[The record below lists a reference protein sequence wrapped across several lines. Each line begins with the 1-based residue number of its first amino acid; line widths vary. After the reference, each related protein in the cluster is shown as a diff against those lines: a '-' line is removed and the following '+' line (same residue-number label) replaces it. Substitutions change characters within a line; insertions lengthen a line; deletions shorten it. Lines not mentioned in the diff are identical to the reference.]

1 MARGVLYAQDYRPQ
15 FSGHETFPMKYGWLK
30 KAVDAV
36 RESES
41 LDANRSVFLDE
52 DAIGN
57 FGVGKNMVTAIRY
70 WSESVGMITPADAS
84 GRIEITPLGNLIFG
98 NEGLDPFM
106 ESATT
111 SWLAHWRLCGRPDRT
126 TWYWAFGYLSETDFD
141 REGLLRSL
149 MSLVTDRSW
158 PRISEATVKRDVD
171 CFIRS
176 YASRP
181 LMSAGTHEDTL
192 ESPLVEL
199 GLIRAIGRKDGFRM
213 VRGSK
218 PTLGPGVFVYSLLD
232 FWERYSDSAA
242 ARRNSLSFEAIA
254 YEPGSPG
261 RVFLLD
267 ESDLSDRLADLEDFT
282 GGALMW
288 SETAGLKQ
296 VLRRR
301 DIGEAEALAFVAR
314 DFADASSGEV
324 EYAA

>member
-1 MARGVLYAQDYRPQ
+1 
-15 FSGHETFPMKYGWLK
+15 
-30 KAVDAV
+30 
-36 RESES
+36 
-41 LDANRSVFLDE
+41 
-52 DAIGN
+52 
-57 FGVGKNMVTAIRY
+57 
-70 WSESVGMITPADAS
+70 
-84 GRIEITPLGNLIFG
+84 
-98 NEGLDPFM
+98 
-106 ESATT
+106 
-111 SWLAHWRLCGRPDRT
+111 LAHWRLCGRPDRT